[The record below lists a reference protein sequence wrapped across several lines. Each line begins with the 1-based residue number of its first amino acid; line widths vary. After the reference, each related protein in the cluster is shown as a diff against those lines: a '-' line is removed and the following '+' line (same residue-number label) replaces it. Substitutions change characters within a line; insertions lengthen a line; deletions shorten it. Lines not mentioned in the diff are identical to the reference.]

1 MMIAVYIVDDHQ
13 LVIEGISS
21 LLLKEKEIKVVS
33 HGLNAAACLD
43 YLKSNTADII
53 LMDIGLP
60 DMNGIDL
67 CKMIKKNYPGIH
79 VLALST
85 YSQASY
91 IANMMDSGAS
101 GYLLKNA
108 GKQEILEAIQTV
120 IKGNSYF
127 SFEAGRIYKAALEKQ
142 KESPGLTKREREIL
156 KLIASG
162 CTNLEIGQQLFIS
175 IDTVD
180 SHRKNLYSK
189 LGVKNTA
196 LLIKHAIDHD
206 LL

>member
-1 MMIAVYIVDDHQ
+1 MISVYIVDDHQ
-13 LVIEGISS
+13 LVIEGITS
-21 LLLKEKEIKVVS
+21 LLHKEKDIKVVS
-33 HGLNAAACLD
+33 NGLNAAACID
-43 YLKSNTADII
+43 FLKQNIADII

-60 DMNGIDL
+60 DMSGIDL
-67 CKMIKKNYPGIH
+67 CKMVKKNYPGIH

-91 IANMMDSGAS
+91 IANMIDSGAS

-120 IKGNSYF
+120 IKGNTYF
-127 SFEAGRIYKAALEKQ
+127 SFEAGRVYKAAQEKQ
-142 KESPGLTKREREIL
+142 KDLPGLTKREREIL
-156 KLIASG
+156 KLIAAG
-162 CTNLEIGQQLFIS
+162 CTNVEIGQQLFIS

-196 LLIKHAIDHD
+196 LLIKHATEHN